1 MFLTIAPLQ
10 WWLSSAGNLNG
21 ISVPVLTARY
31 APWLSAILLI
41 VYWALQVIYLFL
53 FQVFFN
59 F

>member
-53 FQVFFN
+53 F
-59 F
+59 